1 MVLGLGTDKPE
12 YSVRDVPDQSGKT
25 ALITGG
31 TTGVGLEVAKVL
43 ACKGARTLVLARR
56 EDSPDDALEDIR
68 TYCKDNNAREPEL
81 AFVECDLA
89 NLAEV
94 KRIGDEICSKEKRLD
109 ILVCDAGV
117 GVQTFD
123 VSADGIDRHFAVNH
137 LGHFLLI
144 NRLLPLLQRTAFTPL
159 PLPSPSPSPS
169 PSSSSPSS
177 PPAQRLRAP
186 RIVCVTSTLH
196 VAAPFGVNFI
206 SYAELTAES
215 YAASSPLALYARAK
229 LSSILFVKF
238 GLAPRLNAPP
248 SPPSS
253 SSPPPSSS
261 SPPPSTSPPNDL
273 PTNDSPANGP
283 DRAPRARPRG
293 ILALAADPGPI
304 HPGQPDQLAEAYG
317 PILGPLAKVA
327 TTPLERT
334 PADAARST
342 LWAAT
347 APELDCEG
355 DGDGEGKREGEWR
368 WEEWQGAY
376 VSEPG
381 RRGGESALAQ
391 DEERGRR
398 LWEMSEDLVRKR
410 LGEGALRPWTWAES
424 GEDGDARV
432 DGSA

>member
-1 MVLGLGTDKPE
+1 MVLGLGSDKPE
-12 YSVRDVPDQSGKT
+12 YSAKDVPDLSGRT

-43 ACKGARTLVLARR
+43 ASKGARTLVLARR
-56 EDSPDDALEDIR
+56 EDDPDAALEDIR
-68 TYCKDNNAREPEL
+68 TYCKDNAAQNPEL

-89 NLAEV
+89 NLEEV
-94 KRIGDEICSKEKRLD
+94 ERVGDEVCSKEERLD

-144 NRLLPLLQRTAFTPL
+144 NRLLPLLQRTASSPL
-159 PLPSPSPSPS
+159 PTASQT
-169 PSSSSPSS
+169 SSST
-177 PPAQRLRAP
+177 PPAPRAP

-196 VAAPFGVNFI
+196 VAAPFGANFI

-248 SPPSS
+248 PSPPSS
-253 SSPPPSSS
+253 TTAPAPAPA
-261 SPPPSTSPPNDL
+261 
-273 PTNDSPANGP
+273 PTHDSPAQE
-283 DRAPRARPRG
+283 RPRARPRG

-304 HPGQPDQLAEAYG
+304 HPGQPDQLADAYG
-317 PILGPLAKVA
+317 PVLGTAAKLA

-347 APELDCEG
+347 APEP
-355 DGDGEGKREGEWR
+355 EGEWGA
-368 WEEWQGAY
+368 WQGAY

-398 LWEMSEDLVRKR
+398 LWAMSEDLVRKR
-410 LGEGALRPWTWAES
+410 LGEGALRPWTWTWDVK
-424 GEDGDARV
+424 DGGRGV
-432 DGSA
+432 DGGAS